1 MRDLLDN
8 LDKITEAPKP
18 VAKISASTFLGF
30 MYQDNDDISELGE
43 RMLKQLMDKGNASIS
58 LNDLMDGTGFFR
70 ADQIENIDQIPAD
83 LIDDDDEIADPATHL
98 DVEWM

>member
-8 LDKITEAPKP
+8 LDKITEEPKP
-18 VAKISASTFLGF
+18 VAKIKAGTFLGF

-58 LNDLMDGTGFFR
+58 LNDLWEGTGFIR

-83 LIDDDDEIADPATHL
+83 LIDDDDEIADPANHL

>member
-58 LNDLMDGTGFFR
+58 LNDLWDGTGFIR

-83 LIDDDDEIADPATHL
+83 LIDDDDEIADPAPHL

>member
-1 MRDLLDN
+1 MRDLLES

-58 LNDLMDGTGFFR
+58 LNDLWEGTGFIR

-83 LIDDDDEIADPATHL
+83 LIDDDDEIADPANHL